1 MLARKVIGRPWPT
14 SQGPAPRSAHVAGAV
29 AVEDA
34 VELHLDGEVDHLVER
49 VGAVD
54 VLHERLSLLGRA
66 PVVNPSMGAPL
77 AVRSCVPGEITRFL
91 QRSRL

>member
-1 MLARKVIGRPWPT
+1 
-14 SQGPAPRSAHVAGAV
+14 
-29 AVEDA
+29 
-34 VELHLDGEVDHLVER
+34 
-49 VGAVD
+49 